1 MDLLGWRTSLT
12 ISSAAL
18 GFLVLSLASP
28 VSAILFPFSLI
39 PPFGSH
45 SSNRRRHI
53 THAADSSFF
62 PFFFAFVSLHSSPS
76 VHSHSSCPLLYI
88 YPSSRKPQKT
98 INIIAREAGDGPGR
112 SSGKHL
118 VIFLNQLLVCF
129 FLVLTARLWGERRA
143 VGILHCCEE
152 EEGGGGLFHPFFHL
166 LSFFPHAQSRLVH
179 AYIHTQQQQ
188 QQREM
193 PDRSVTD
200 ATEYYSM

>member
-62 PFFFAFVSLHSSPS
+62 FFFFAFVSLHSSPS
-76 VHSHSSCPLLYI
+76 VHSQSSCPLLYI

-98 INIIAREAGDGPGR
+98 INIIAREAELGR
-112 SSGKHL
+112 L
-118 VIFLNQLLVCF
+118 VIRETSSDLPQSAACLLRFF
-129 FLVLTARLWGERRA
+129 FLY
-143 VGILHCCEE
+143 
-152 EEGGGGLFHPFFHL
+152 PPSS
-166 LSFFPHAQSRLVH
+166 LS
-179 AYIHTQQQQ
+179 
-188 QQREM
+188 
-193 PDRSVTD
+193 
-200 ATEYYSM
+200 